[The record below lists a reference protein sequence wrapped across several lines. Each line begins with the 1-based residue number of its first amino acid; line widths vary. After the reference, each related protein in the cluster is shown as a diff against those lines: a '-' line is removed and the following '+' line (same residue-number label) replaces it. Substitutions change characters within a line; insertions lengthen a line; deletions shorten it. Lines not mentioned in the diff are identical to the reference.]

1 MARPEPPRLMAISD
15 RGSLSPG
22 DDPASWLRRVAA
34 AGVGAVQLR
43 EKDLPDRD
51 LFRLARRF
59 RALLPPP
66 RLLLING
73 RGDVAL
79 AAGADGV
86 HLPAAGL
93 PASEVRR
100 LWAERAAGRRPVI
113 GRSTHTTEEVEAA
126 RDEGV
131 DYVTF
136 GPVYPTPS
144 KARYGPPPGLA
155 GLRRACAVGI
165 PVLALGGVTAQR
177 LAEVRRAGARGAA
190 GIRVFRTTAGCRA
203 MLAALADTMPAD

>member
-1 MARPEPPRLMAISD
+1 MEGPQPPRLLAISD
-15 RGSLSPG
+15 RRSLPPG

-34 AGVGAVQLR
+34 AGVAAVQLR
-43 EKDLPDRD
+43 EKDLPDD
-51 LFRLARRF
+51 ELFRLARSF

-66 RLLLING
+66 RLLLLNG

-93 PASEVRR
+93 PASEIRR
-100 LWAERAAGRRPVI
+100 LWEERGAGRRPLI

-126 RDEGV
+126 LDEGV

-144 KARYGPPPGLA
+144 KAPYGPPPGLE
-155 GLRRACAVGI
+155 GLRRACAVGL

-177 LAEVRRAGARGAA
+177 LTEVRRAGARGAA
-190 GIRVFRTTAGCRA
+190 GIRVFRTAEGCRA
-203 MLAALADTMPAD
+203 MVAALADTMPAD

>member
-1 MARPEPPRLMAISD
+1 MTDVQPPRLLAISD
-15 RGSLSPG
+15 RRSLPPE
-22 DDPASWLRRVAA
+22 DDLAAWLRRLTA
-34 AGVGAVQLR
+34 AGVEAVQLR

-51 LFRLARRF
+51 LFRLARQC

-66 RLLLING
+66 FRLLING

-93 PASEVRR
+93 PAAALRR
-100 LWAERAAGRRPVI
+100 LWEVRALEQRPLL
-113 GRSTHTTEEVEAA
+113 GRSTHSVEEVEAA

-131 DYVTF
+131 DFVTF

-144 KARYGPPPGLA
+144 KARYGPPPGLD

-165 PVLALGGVTAQR
+165 PVLALGGVTAER
-177 LAEVRRAGARGAA
+177 MSELAAAGAWGAA
-190 GIRVFRTTAGCRA
+190 GIRVFLSAEGCDA
-203 MLAALADTMPAD
+203 MVQAADTMRRA